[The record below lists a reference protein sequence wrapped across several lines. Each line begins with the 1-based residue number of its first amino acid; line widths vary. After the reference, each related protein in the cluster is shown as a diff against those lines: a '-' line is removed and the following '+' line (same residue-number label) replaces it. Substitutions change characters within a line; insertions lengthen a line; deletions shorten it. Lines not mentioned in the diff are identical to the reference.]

1 MDLWKATGLDW
12 GAEFSPDCGV
22 KPDISPLQQ
31 CRARGNGGIL
41 PLQYATQYINVLI
54 HYLIE

>member
-1 MDLWKATGLDW
+1 MDLWIAAGLNW

-22 KPDISPLQQ
+22 KPDISLRPQ

-41 PLQYATQYINVLI
+41 PLQDAT
-54 HYLIE
+54 